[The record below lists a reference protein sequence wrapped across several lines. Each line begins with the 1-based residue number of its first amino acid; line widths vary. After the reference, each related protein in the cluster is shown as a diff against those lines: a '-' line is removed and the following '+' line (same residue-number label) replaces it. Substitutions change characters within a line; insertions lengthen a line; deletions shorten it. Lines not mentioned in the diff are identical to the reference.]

1 MRCPDSADHEHRP
14 NAFGHQVS
22 VSARRWRL
30 LLMDRFFEW
39 DASLVRDGT
48 YYAAMLLAKNNGSDD
63 DIACCV
69 QAINE
74 LRWAHAKAWSRSA
87 E

>member
-1 MRCPDSADHEHRP
+1 
-14 NAFGHQVS
+14 
-22 VSARRWRL
+22 
-30 LLMDRFFEW
+30 MDRFFEW

>member
-1 MRCPDSADHEHRP
+1 MSRPSRSWPLSDNISAPGEYTV
-14 NAFGHQVS
+14 VS
-22 VSARRWRL
+22 L
-30 LLMDRFFEW
+30 GLIGRFFEW

-48 YYAAMLLAKNNGSDD
+48 YYAAMLLAKHNGSDD

-69 QAINE
+69 QALNE